1 MKIFCNK
8 YKRRIENK
16 IIELEDQICAI
27 EKIKRRTNEI
37 RSTSVYCRC
46 VLDQNLLREKSKML
60 KEML

>member
-37 RSTSVYCRC
+37 RSASVYCRC

-60 KEML
+60 KGML